1 MLYRWLQLVWEL
13 VQTRQAF
20 EIGFPP
26 QATNFPPGRWER
38 LIPLLASGK
47 LGIEQVS
54 SIGGGKISTEEKKD
68 LLPAE
73 PPTINCPDTKLIK
86 DQASKD
92 DKYIH
97 SSCSLLLLHGF
108 ETRKRD
114 KKTRARAS
122 MIVKLN

>member
-1 MLYRWLQLVWEL
+1 MLCRWVQLVSEL

-38 LIPLLASGK
+38 LIPIFASGK

-73 PPTINCPDTKLIK
+73 PPTINCPDEKLIK
-86 DQASKD
+86 DRV
-92 DKYIH
+92 I
-97 SSCSLLLLHGF
+97 
-108 ETRKRD
+108 KREKTLKF
-114 KKTRARAS
+114 KKRR
-122 MIVKLN
+122 

>member
-1 MLYRWLQLVWEL
+1 MLYRWVQLVWEL

-20 EIGFPP
+20 EIGLPP

-38 LIPLLASGK
+38 LIPVIASGK

-86 DQASKD
+86 DRV
-92 DKYIH
+92 I
-97 SSCSLLLLHGF
+97 
-108 ETRKRD
+108 KREKTLKF
-114 KKTRARAS
+114 KKRR
-122 MIVKLN
+122 

>member
-1 MLYRWLQLVWEL
+1 MLYRWVQLVSEL

-54 SIGGGKISTEEKKD
+54 SIGGGNISTEERV
-68 LLPAE
+68 LLPSE

-86 DQASKD
+86 DRV
-92 DKYIH
+92 I
-97 SSCSLLLLHGF
+97 
-108 ETRKRD
+108 KREKTLKF
-114 KKTRARAS
+114 KKRR
-122 MIVKLN
+122 

>member
-1 MLYRWLQLVWEL
+1 MLYRWVQLVWEL

-38 LIPLLASGK
+38 LIPLFASGK

-54 SIGGGKISTEEKKD
+54 SIGGGKISTEEKG

-73 PPTINCPDTKLIK
+73 PPTTNCPDAKMIK
-86 DQASKD
+86 DRV
-92 DKYIH
+92 IRR
-97 SSCSLLLLHGF
+97 
-108 ETRKRD
+108 E
-114 KKTRARAS
+114 KTLKS
-122 MIVKLN
+122 EDGEYM